1 MPCSMPSEPAAS
13 VAECRPDRTPSPP
26 ASTPT
31 SLAPDPTS
39 GLNVPMAFEPPPTHA
54 TTASGAPL
62 PLPLP
67 LPPPARAR
75 RRRTCERISLP
86 MTL

>member
-1 MPCSMPSEPAAS
+1 MPSDPAAS
-13 VAECRPDRTPSPP
+13 GAECRPDPIPSPP

-31 SLAPDPTS
+31 SLAPDPTR
-39 GLNVPMAFEPPPTHA
+39 GLNVPMAFEPPPTQA
-54 TTASGAPL
+54 TTASGGAPE
-62 PLPLP
+62 
-67 LPPPARAR
+67 PAPEPAAPRAR